1 MARGVSLH
9 IGLNE
14 VDPNHYKDGDGNPW
28 KGELAACEADAHA
41 MVDLATAQ
49 KFEVRG
55 PLLSIVLALTGRP
68 IGLPQTSEEGA

>member
-28 KGELAACEADAHA
+28 KGELAACEADVHA

-49 KFEVRG
+49 KFDVRG
-55 PLLSIVLALTGRP
+55 SAPEQAGDLRCGHR
-68 IGLPQTSEEGA
+68 

>member
-14 VDPNHYKDGDGNPW
+14 VDPNDYKDGDGNPW
-28 KGELAACEADAHA
+28 KGQLAACGAHAHA

-49 KFEVRG
+49 KFEV
-55 PLLSIVLALTGRP
+55 
-68 IGLPQTSEEGA
+68 GARS